1 MGART
6 ARFGRI
12 FTHFMFPWLAGNYSA
27 IHAGVSNAPEAFRA
41 ELATWRHNLVMKYRT
56 NFIFALF
63 SWSTAAITAPALV
76 AIDVGHG
83 GIDGGATSARGR
95 PEYAFN
101 REFAGVLAGVL
112 RERGQ
117 DVREVNFA
125 GNIGSLV
132 ARPQQAAGSDFF
144 ISIHH
149 DSIGEAW
156 LKPWVWE
163 GNEQTYT
170 EVKRG
175 YGIFVSAQNPD
186 PETSLR
192 CASSMGAM
200 LRRAGFEPSSWHGH
214 KHLPADAENGVW
226 YYDNLVV
233 LYRTTLP
240 AVLFE
245 AGVIKHR
252 DEELELADPER
263 QARMADALATG
274 ISACLFVTGKSAPE

>member
-1 MGART
+1 MPFKTMLVAFLS
-6 ARFGRI
+6 FGVAAA
-12 FTHFMFPWLAGNYSA
+12 M
-27 IHAGVSNAPEAFRA
+27 
-41 ELATWRHNLVMKYRT
+41 
-56 NFIFALF
+56 ALPPL
-63 SWSTAAITAPALV
+63 I

-83 GIDGGATSARGR
+83 EADGGATSARGR
-95 PEYAFN
+95 PEFAYN
-101 REFAGVLAGVL
+101 RDFALVLAQL
-112 RERGQ
+112 MRERGQ
-117 DVREVNFA
+117 GVREVNFS
-125 GNIGSLV
+125 GDIGSLA
-132 ARPQQAAGSDFF
+132 ARPEHAAGSDFF

-156 LKPWVWE
+156 LKPWRWE
-163 GNEQTYT
+163 GKEQSYT

-200 LRRAGFEPSSWHGH
+200 LRLAGFSPSTWHGRR
-214 KHLPADAENGVW
+214 HLPADAENGVW

-252 DEELELADPER
+252 DEELELADPKR

-274 ISACLFVTGKSAPE
+274 LAACMSVTGISARE